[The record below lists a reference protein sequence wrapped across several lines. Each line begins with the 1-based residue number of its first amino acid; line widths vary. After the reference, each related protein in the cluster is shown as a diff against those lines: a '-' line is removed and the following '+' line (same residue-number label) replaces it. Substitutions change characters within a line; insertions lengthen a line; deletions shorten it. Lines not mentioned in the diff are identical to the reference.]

1 MLLPFLERKIM
12 DRKKEAEKKFLVMA
26 CATLIFFITMISI
39 IIGTNKKEEPGNSEI
54 VDSREVGYG
63 FIYYDGDFYY
73 KHNNLAIID
82 KSLVGDK
89 VGTTS
94 IHLKHPLIDDTKFED
109 TGETAGFALYEGTD
123 FYSYNDRDDVL
134 LVESEYALFGYYVY
148 VKDKTVSDMAERN
161 SIEHYKDWP
170 LKVISYG
177 LKEIPMDIKLSDFSQ
192 TEEALTMF
200 PSTSLDDGAITY
212 YVLIE
217 DDGLYS
223 TFEGLGNVLSDYI
236 ALTSMENGKQAYFIH
251 KYEGLSKVLID
262 MYGDFFGFKEVEE
275 MTPEN
280 PGQEPSEELFPE
292 NDDDMILNPLPES

>member
-1 MLLPFLERKIM
+1 M
-12 DRKKEAEKKFLVMA
+12 
-26 CATLIFFITMISI
+26 
-39 IIGTNKKEEPGNSEI
+39 
-54 VDSREVGYG
+54 
-63 FIYYDGDFYY
+63 
-73 KHNNLAIID
+73 
-82 KSLVGDK
+82 
-89 VGTTS
+89 
-94 IHLKHPLIDDTKFED
+94 
-109 TGETAGFALYEGTD
+109 
-123 FYSYNDRDDVL
+123 
-134 LVESEYALFGYYVY
+134 VESEYALFGYYVY

-161 SIEHYKDWP
+161 SIEHYEDWP

-236 ALTSMENGKQAYFIH
+236 ALTSMENEKQAYFIH

-262 MYGDFFGFKEVEE
+262 MYGDFFGFKEAGETVTEE
-275 MTPEN
+275 PR
-280 PGQEPSEELFPE
+280 QEPSEELFPE